1 MGSLWVAV
9 AAGVLIAIVPIAA
22 FTGFEWNLGT
32 KVALV
37 AAVVSY
43 PITFLCLI
51 IAKAL
56 EQLRHGHSHFASQ
69 LDISALPPAR
79 LTQIAQSD
87 DFSGD

>member
-69 LDISALPPAR
+69 LDISVLPPGLDSNR
-79 LTQIAQSD
+79 TK
-87 DFSGD
+87 